1 MEMYLFFD
9 SKVLDWRGGKS
20 HQGFVSQKTTY
31 ITDFR
36 YELRTKDRS
45 KTKHLYHDWL
55 GFLL

>member
-1 MEMYLFFD
+1 MYLFFD